1 MHMQEVKTMIKWSVR
16 GSGLFTQNN
25 MIADEQRGSCK
36 EEYLLQSLQH
46 AKHRVKTENLLISQI
61 YMHD

>member
-1 MHMQEVKTMIKWSVR
+1 
-16 GSGLFTQNN
+16 